1 LWVEPVFRQMGAARF
16 AHAGFV
22 KRTRVACKRSRDSTV
37 GVHQFERHGVTFET
51 AVVDALMLWLWRGL
65 ERESMS
71 TRWPHGQSCQLIR
84 RTDCCVP
91 CYGRARRDHHGFR
104 RASLIVTTPRHNSQR
119 SQRKVAFYDSDGE
132 LMTIS
137 DEVCPIRMFK
147 RCLPVTRYMM
157 RRDLSKDDIPPSYV
171 CFSSQEDCGPKG

>member
-1 LWVEPVFRQMGAARF
+1 MV
-16 AHAGFV
+16 
-22 KRTRVACKRSRDSTV
+22 S
-37 GVHQFERHGVTFET
+37 
-51 AVVDALMLWLWRGL
+51 
-65 ERESMS
+65 
-71 TRWPHGQSCQLIR
+71 
-84 RTDCCVP
+84 
-91 CYGRARRDHHGFR
+91 GRPL
-104 RASLIVTTPRHNSQR
+104 LIVTTPRRNSQR

>member
-1 LWVEPVFRQMGAARF
+1 MPVSLNEREWLANGLE
-16 AHAGFV
+16 
-22 KRTRVACKRSRDSTV
+22 TRLSECTSLATR
-37 GVHQFERHGVTFET
+37 VTFET

-65 ERESMS
+65 ERESMR

-84 RTDCCVP
+84 HTDCCVP

-119 SQRKVAFYDSDGE
+119 SQRKVAFYNSDGE

-137 DEVCPIRMFK
+137 DEICPIRMFK
-147 RCLPVTRYMM
+147 RCLPVTRYVI
-157 RRDLSKDDIPPSYV
+157 RRDLSKDDIPPSPTYALAARRTV
-171 CFSSQEDCGPKG
+171 GQRAKRAWAIQTAAAR